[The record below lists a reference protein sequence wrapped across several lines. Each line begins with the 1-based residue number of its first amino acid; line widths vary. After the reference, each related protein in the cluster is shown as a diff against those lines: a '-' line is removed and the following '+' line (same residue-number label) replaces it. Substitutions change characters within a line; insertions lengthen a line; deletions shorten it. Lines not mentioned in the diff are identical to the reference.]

1 MLRALLWLI
10 AGCWVLE
17 AAPVTE
23 VFEARYRLS
32 PQHWDL
38 RLSYSGGALDPAD
51 RITADLGGL
60 QALNG
65 AHLPFA
71 LRYSPEAGITFT
83 MAGITLH
90 LGGLEAAGPMAG
102 SYALM
107 PREEPLAAHFNA
119 ILIEARTPIRNSQI
133 EMNSVAWEGEP
144 LVGGPPEAMS
154 LVNLSGICCDRRAE
168 QWVYGENLGA
178 GAWEFSGVLM
188 AFSPRS
194 GPWAETVQF
203 RISGLWVETEPLTD
217 SPEPS
222 SLVLVAAGLYLL
234 RRFASTK

>member
-1 MLRALLWLI
+1 
-10 AGCWVLE
+10 LE
-17 AAPVTE
+17 
-23 VFEARYRLS
+23 
-32 PQHWDL
+32 
-38 RLSYSGGALDPAD
+38 
-51 RITADLGGL
+51 
-60 QALNG
+60 ALNG
-65 AHLPFA
+65 AHFPFA

-90 LGGLEAAGPMAG
+90 LGGLEAAGPMVS

-107 PREEPLAAHFNA
+107 PREEPLAARFNA
-119 ILIEARTPIRNSQI
+119 ILIEARTPIWNSQI

-144 LVGGPPEAMS
+144 LMGGPPEAMS
-154 LVNLSGICCDRRAE
+154 LVNLSGVCCDRRAE

-178 GAWEFSGVLM
+178 DEWEFSGVLM

-203 RISGLWVETEPLTD
+203 RISGSWVETEPLTD

-234 RRFASTK
+234 RRFASTN